1 MVKETTLQDLIE
13 IPRYAP
19 GNRIAVI
26 VRDDL
31 AVRETKPHRHL
42 WGQLFSTSR
51 GLVAVGAGD
60 MHWLVPAGNA
70 VWIPPLFPHCLRS
83 YGALNSWSLYVD
95 EQTSATLPIIPQPLQ
110 TTRLLHEAALRAA
123 SWPPGELNTVQLR
136 LADVIIDEVRALKC
150 RPPGLPMPSD
160 PRAARV
166 AHALLANLADNRRIE
181 AWAAWAG
188 ASPRTLSR
196 HFITET
202 GLAFGQWRQ
211 HARITKALEMLQL
224 DQPITSIA
232 LELGYETTSA
242 FISMFKRTW
251 GVTPGKYGSAT

>member
-1 MVKETTLQDLIE
+1 
-13 IPRYAP
+13 
-19 GNRIAVI
+19 
-26 VRDDL
+26 
-31 AVRETKPHRHL
+31 
-42 WGQLFSTSR
+42 
-51 GLVAVGAGD
+51 
-60 MHWLVPAGNA
+60 
-70 VWIPPLFPHCLRS
+70 
-83 YGALNSWSLYVD
+83 
-95 EQTSATLPIIPQPLQ
+95 
-110 TTRLLHEAALRAA
+110 
-123 SWPPGELNTVQLR
+123 
-136 LADVIIDEVRALKC
+136 
-150 RPPGLPMPSD
+150 
-160 PRAARV
+160 V